1 MIFENARYLTHLIKR
16 VYITL
21 LFALLIIACLA
32 VFFAKRWHD
41 ASKLDNVY
49 ILAPDNTLTAS
60 RTDGSMARSSYEI
73 MAFSK
78 VFLEKA
84 FAHNEY
90 SWENNLTEV
99 TDLMDQESANLFLSK
114 MDESIVA
121 LYKERN
127 AISTVSLKDI
137 EVNVDTHPYEV
148 LLYYTTT
155 LQFAS
160 LGETIYE
167 DAAVEGGIYF
177 QIKPL
182 SRSKKNPFGMQVRK
196 LKFLQK
202 QSDS

>member
-1 MIFENARYLTHLIKR
+1 MIFENSRYLTLLIKR
-16 VYITL
+16 VYLTL
-21 LFALLIIACLA
+21 LFALVVIVCLA

-49 ILAPDNTLTAS
+49 ILASDNTVTAS
-60 RTDGSMARSSYEI
+60 RTDGSMTRSSYEI

-78 VFLEKA
+78 VFLEKS

-90 SWENNLTEV
+90 SWEDNLTEV
-99 TDLMDQESANLFLSK
+99 ADLMDKESANLFLSK

-148 LLYYTTT
+148 LLYYSTT
-155 LQFAS
+155 LQFSS
-160 LGETIYE
+160 LGEVIYE
-167 DAAVEGGIYF
+167 DAEVEGGIYF

-182 SRSKKNPFGMQVRK
+182 ARSKKNPFGMQVRK
-196 LKFLQK
+196 LKFLQNK
-202 QSDS
+202 SDS